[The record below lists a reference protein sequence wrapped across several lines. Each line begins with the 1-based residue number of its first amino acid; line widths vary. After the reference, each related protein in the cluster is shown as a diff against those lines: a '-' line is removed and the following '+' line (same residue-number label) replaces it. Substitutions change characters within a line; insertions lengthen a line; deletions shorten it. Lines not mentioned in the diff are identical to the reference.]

1 MAPLFPTQGAMVLI
15 TLGLFAVAAT
25 AAPPTPPSAVGG
37 SAVGLSLLESSG
49 AANGTIAAAGHFCGE
64 PAVVLLDATTGTL
77 SVMHGPT
84 PFLVA
89 RLHYSG
95 GWGE

>member
-1 MAPLFPTQGAMVLI
+1 MSTGRPNPRISTGGW
-15 TLGLFAVAAT
+15 LG
-25 AAPPTPPSAVGG
+25 SKRRRQAVGG

>member
-1 MAPLFPTQGAMVLI
+1 MVPI
-15 TLGLFAVAAT
+15 TLGLFAVAVAVAT
-25 AAPPTPPSAVGG
+25 AAPPPPSPTPPPAVGG